1 MSLCVVGLSHKTASL
16 EVRERV
22 AFAESEF
29 PRALAAL
36 RRLDGTT
43 ECLLL
48 STCNRTEVYLVT
60 DAGSPVEEVGGL
72 LSEFRGIRPSTVVP
86 WLSVQTGEPAV
97 RHAFRVAAGL
107 ESQALGEEQVL
118 GQVRRA
124 LAAAQSAQTTGLV
137 LNRLMQSAIATGRR
151 VRRETGISRRAASVP
166 HAALTLSRQVLG
178 SLQGRPVLI
187 VGAGEMALLAA
198 KTFATAGARVTAVAN
213 RTPQT
218 ARLVADRVGAAAMSL
233 EAVSAAVRDV
243 DIVIVTIGASAP
255 VLRSE
260 VFGTHPRT
268 SPLLIIDLG
277 VPRGVDPEAA
287 SLSQVRLYD
296 LDDLTATGA
305 GTGLPAEDVAA
316 AETIVEAEIAAF
328 RRWLASRVAVPLIS
342 ELHQRVFRIVDEE
355 LARAQPRLRGLD
367 PNQLEVVRGVVES
380 TLRKVLHTPVVR
392 LRELAAGDDERVL
405 ALVQELFDLNGEPR
419 REGSD
424 P

>member
-22 AFAESEF
+22 AFAESEI
-29 PRALAAL
+29 PRTLAAL

-60 DAGSPVEEVGGL
+60 EAASPAAEVGEVLGG
-72 LSEFRGIRPSTVVP
+72 FRGVHPSSVVP
-86 WLSVQTGEPAV
+86 WLSVETGEPAV

-107 ESQALGEEQVL
+107 ESQVLGEEQIL

-124 LAAAQSAQTTGLV
+124 LAAAQSTQTTGLV

-166 HAALTLSRQVLG
+166 HAALALSRRVLG

-187 VGAGEMALLAA
+187 VGAGDMALLAA
-198 KTFATAGARVTAVAN
+198 KTFAAAGTRVIAVAN
-213 RTPQT
+213 RTLQT
-218 ARLVADRVGAAAMSL
+218 ARMVADRVGAAAVPL
-233 EAVSAAVRDV
+233 EAVGAAARGA

-255 VLRSE
+255 VLRADAFETNS
-260 VFGTHPRT
+260 RT
-268 SPLLIIDLG
+268 SPLLVIDLG

-287 SLSQVRLYD
+287 SQSQVALYD
-296 LDDLTATGA
+296 LDDLGTAGA
-305 GTGLPAEDVAA
+305 AGVTEEDVAA

-367 PNQLEVVRGVVES
+367 PTQMEAVRGVVEA

-405 ALVQELFDLNGEPR
+405 TVVQELFDLNGDRAKRDP
-419 REGSD
+419 SD
-424 P
+424 

>member
-1 MSLCVVGLSHKTASL
+1 MPLCVVGLNHKTASL
-16 EVRERV
+16 DVRERV

-29 PRALAAL
+29 PRAVAAL
-36 RRLDGTT
+36 RRLDGTA

-60 DAGSPVEEVGGL
+60 EAVSPLVEVGEL
-72 LSEFRGIRPSTVVP
+72 LSTWRGIPPSTVVP
-86 WLSVQTGEPAV
+86 WLSMQSGELAV

-107 ESQALGEEQVL
+107 ESQVLGEEQIL

-124 LAAAQSAQTTGLV
+124 LAAAQSAQATGPV

-166 HAALTLSRQVLG
+166 HAALALSRRVLR
-178 SLQGRPVLI
+178 SLQGRLVLI
-187 VGAGEMALLAA
+187 VGAGDMALLAA
-198 KTFATAGARVTAVAN
+198 KTFAAAGARVTAVAN
-213 RTPQT
+213 RTLGT
-218 ARLVADRVGAAAMSL
+218 ARMVADRVGATALPL
-233 EAVSAAVRDV
+233 EAVGAAAGDA

-255 VLRSE
+255 VLGAD
-260 VFGTHPRT
+260 VFETRHRT
-268 SPLLIIDLG
+268 GPLLVIDLG
-277 VPRGVDPEAA
+277 VPRGVDPQAA
-287 SLSQVRLYD
+287 SLPQVALYD
-296 LDDLTATGA
+296 LDDLGPPGA
-305 GTGLPAEDVAA
+305 GLPEADVAA

-355 LARAQPRLRGLD
+355 LVRAQPRLRGLD
-367 PNQLEVVRGVVES
+367 ANQLEAVRGVVEA

-405 ALVQELFDLNGEPR
+405 AVVQELFDLNGEPR
-419 REGSD
+419 HEGSE
-424 P
+424 

>member
-1 MSLCVVGLSHKTASL
+1 MPLCVVGLSHKTASL

-60 DAGSPVEEVGGL
+60 DTASPAAEVGGV
-72 LSEFRGIRPSTVVP
+72 LSGFREVHASSVMP
-86 WLSVQTGEPAV
+86 WLSVETGEPAV

-107 ESQALGEEQVL
+107 ESQVLGEEQIL

-124 LAAAQSAQTTGLV
+124 LAAAQSTQTTGLV

-166 HAALTLSRQVLG
+166 HAALALSRRVLG

-198 KTFATAGARVTAVAN
+198 KTFAAAGTRVIAVAN
-213 RTPQT
+213 RTLQT
-218 ARLVADRVGAAAMSL
+218 ARMVADRVGAAAVPL
-233 EAVSAAVRDV
+233 EAVGAAVRDA

-255 VLRSE
+255 VLHADAFE
-260 VFGTHPRT
+260 THYRT
-268 SPLLIIDLG
+268 SPLLVIDLG

-287 SLSQVRLYD
+287 SQSQVALYD
-296 LDDLTATGA
+296 LDDLGA
-305 GTGLPAEDVAA
+305 AGAAGVSEEDVAA

-367 PNQLEVVRGVVES
+367 PTQMEAVRGVVEA

-405 ALVQELFDLNGEPR
+405 AVVQELFDLNGDR
-419 REGSD
+419 AKRD
-424 P
+424 PND